1 MTITKDVLLKRKTEL
16 QGTFE
21 KLQERI
27 KSTDVEVGAM
37 RSNLNATAGAIQQI
51 DLFLKDF
58 EGEEDV
64 SKSKTMPK
72 EKQEALNIATT

>member
-1 MTITKDVLLKRKTEL
+1 MTITKETLQKRKTEL
-16 QGTFE
+16 QETFE

-27 KSTDVEVGAM
+27 KSMDVEVGSM

-58 EGEEDV
+58 EGEG
-64 SKSKTMPK
+64 KTKTMPK